1 MVLLQGRSIIWHQ
14 YAKSSQVT
22 KSVQS
27 HQVSIFQ
34 ILETSTI
41 CSHALCT
48 FNCICYSSVFPN
60 VEQKMKLKQMITDD
74 TDELKTFRYKNVY
87 KSNV

>member
-1 MVLLQGRSIIWHQ
+1 MHSALSI
-14 YAKSSQVT
+14 
-22 KSVQS
+22 
-27 HQVSIFQ
+27 VSAIP
-34 ILETSTI
+34 L
-41 CSHALCT
+41 
-48 FNCICYSSVFPN
+48 YFPN

>member
-48 FNCICYSSVFPN
+48 FNCICYSSVFSKCGAKN
-60 VEQKMKLKQMITDD
+60 EV
-74 TDELKTFRYKNVY
+74 KTNDKWG
-87 KSNV
+87 